1 MINKD
6 VTQEACIDYELTVSN
21 DANEQTERRKSVSS
35 TNITRS
41 FFSLGRTAL
50 TDLLST
56 NLHSKD
62 FVNTRT
68 SFITSRLWLICIFFA
83 LSVPVCSFL
92 DFILFS
98 QQEARYLFAA
108 RLLLSFCLFILA
120 FILKNQPSVR
130 TVRIVMPIVFLV
142 PMFFFIFTMVIISPT
157 PNENIPAIF
166 EMMPYFI
173 LAMLGLFPLTIS
185 GGALVISLISIQF
198 VGFELWISNNSY
210 WVIFNDIWLFLLF
223 AGISLWLQVGQLSML
238 MKLYRES
245 TVDPLTKLINRRV
258 LFRLAANDLEKQSNF
273 CLIMFDLDRFKRIND
288 TYGHGV
294 GDKVL
299 VSIAQVIQ
307 RELRQSDIVAR
318 FGGEEFVAIL
328 PEIGLEQATRI
339 GQRIRRMI
347 SQESVQLTDGLVI
360 KTTSSIGVTQKRVN
374 ESLDE
379 TLKRADDFLYYAK
392 ENGRNQ
398 VVSDIDNI
406 NPSL

>member
-6 VTQEACIDYELTVSN
+6 VTQEACIDSEQTVLN
-21 DANEQTERRKSVSS
+21 DAEQQSERRKSVSS
-35 TNITRS
+35 TKISSS
-41 FFSLGRTAL
+41 FFSLGRTSL

-68 SFITSRLWLICIFFA
+68 GFITSRLWLICIFFA
-83 LSVPVCSFL
+83 LSVPVCSFF

-98 QQEARYLFAA
+98 QQEARYLLAA
-108 RLLLSFCLFILA
+108 RLLLSFCLVILA
-120 FILKNQPSVR
+120 FILKTQP
-130 TVRIVMPIVFLV
+130 TVRKVRIIMPLVFLI
-142 PMFFFIFTMVIISPT
+142 PMFFFIFTMIIISST
-157 PNENIPAIF
+157 PNENIPVIF
-166 EMMPYFI
+166 EMMPYLI

-185 GGALVISLISIQF
+185 GGALVILLIFIPF
-198 VGFELWISNNSY
+198 IGFELWISNSSY
-210 WVIFNDIWLFLLF
+210 WILFNDIWLFLLF

-258 LFRLAANDLEKQSNF
+258 LFRLADNDLKEQSDF
-273 CLIMFDLDRFKRIND
+273 SLIMFDLDRFKRIND

-299 VSIAQVIQ
+299 VSTAQVIQ
-307 RELRQSDIVAR
+307 RELRPSDIVAR

-328 PEIGLEQATRI
+328 PEIGLEDATRI
-339 GQRIRRMI
+339 GKRIGRMI
-347 SQESVQLTDGLVI
+347 SQESVQLSDGLVI

-379 TLKRADDFLYYAK
+379 ALKRADDFLYYAK

-406 NPSL
+406 NPY

>member
-1 MINKD
+1 MTNKD
-6 VTQEACIDYELTVSN
+6 VTQEAGIDSELTVLK
-21 DANEQTERRKSVSS
+21 DVKQQPERRKSAPS
-35 TNITRS
+35 TKITGS
-41 FFSLGRTAL
+41 YFSLGRTSL

-83 LSVPVCSFL
+83 LSVPVCSFF

-98 QQEARYLFAA
+98 QQQAVYLFAA

-120 FILKNQPSVR
+120 FTLKTQPSVR
-130 TVRIVMPIVFLV
+130 TVRIVMPLVFLV
-142 PMFFFIFTMVIISPT
+142 PMLFFIFTMMLISAT
-157 PNENIPAIF
+157 ENEKIPAIF

-185 GGALVISLISIQF
+185 GGALVILLIFIPF
-198 VGFELWISNNSY
+198 IGFELWISNTGY
-210 WVIFNDIWLFLLF
+210 WVLINDIWLFLLF

-258 LFRLAANDLEKQSNF
+258 LFRLADNDLGEQSDF
-273 CLIMFDLDRFKRIND
+273 SLIMFDLDRFKRIND
-288 TYGHGV
+288 TYGHGA

-307 RELRQSDIVAR
+307 RALRPSDIVAR

-328 PEIGLEQATRI
+328 PKTGLEEATRI
-339 GQRIRRMI
+339 GKRIGLMI
-347 SQESVQLTDGLVI
+347 SQESVQLSDGLVI
-360 KTTSSIGVTQKRVN
+360 KVTSSMGVTQKRIN

-379 TLKRADDFLYYAK
+379 ALKRADDFLYYAK

-398 VVSDIDNI
+398 VVSDIDNV
-406 NPSL
+406 NHFE